1 MGAIGVAET
10 SDYKL
15 DRIRFRHRRCV
26 ALPLSPVGS
35 GEDFLRIRVEAAKF
49 FMDDT
54 ESESMISQSIFKA
67 YDIRGVIGKTLDA
80 DVARSIGRAFG
91 SEVRAQGGD
100 AVVVARDGRLSG
112 PELVGAL
119 ADGLRAAGVDV
130 VDVGMVP
137 TPVGYFAASVPLAL
151 SGGERRVDS
160 CIVVTGSHNPPDYN
174 GFKMVLRGAAI
185 YGDQIQGLYKRIVDA
200 RFETGNGSYERY
212 DVADQYVER
221 IVGDIRLARPLKLV
235 VDAGNGV
242 AGPLATRL
250 FKALGCELVEL
261 FTDIDGN
268 FPNHHPDPAHPENLQ
283 DVIAK
288 LKTTDAEIGF
298 AFDGDG
304 DRLGVVTKDGQII
317 YPDRQLML
325 FAEEVLS
332 RNPGAQIIYDVKCTR
347 NLAQWVRE
355 KGGEPLM
362 WKTGHSLVKAK
373 LRETGAPLAGEMS
386 GHVFFKDR
394 WYGFDDGLYTGARL
408 LEILAR
414 AADPSAL
421 LNGLPNAVSTPELQL
436 KLDEGENVKLIDK
449 LRADAKFDG
458 ADEVVTIDGLRVEY
472 PDGFGLARSSNTT
485 PVVVLRFEASSDA
498 ALARIQDDFRRALK
512 AAKPDAN
519 LPF

>member
-1 MGAIGVAET
+1 
-10 SDYKL
+10 
-15 DRIRFRHRRCV
+15 
-26 ALPLSPVGS
+26 
-35 GEDFLRIRVEAAKF
+35 
-49 FMDDT
+49 
-54 ESESMISQSIFKA
+54 MISKSIFKA
-67 YDIRGVIGKTLDA
+67 YDIRGVIGKTLDTDA
-80 DVARSIGRAFG
+80 ARSIGLAFG

-112 PELVGAL
+112 PDLIQAL
-119 ADGLRAAGVDV
+119 SDGLRAAGVDV
-130 VDVGMVP
+130 VNVGMVP
-137 TPVGYFAASVPLAL
+137 TPVGYFAANVPLQL
-151 SGGERRVDS
+151 DGGERRVDS

-185 YGDQIQGLYKRIVDA
+185 YGEQILALHQRIVDENFSA
-200 RFETGNGSYERY
+200 GSGTYTEY
-212 DVADQYVER
+212 DIADAYLDR
-221 IVGDIRLARPLKLV
+221 ITSDVKLARPIKIV
-235 VDAGNGV
+235 VDTGNGV
-242 AGPLATRL
+242 AGGLAPKL
-250 FKALGCELVEL
+250 FKKLGCELVEL
-261 FTDIDGN
+261 FTEIDGN

-283 DVIAK
+283 DVIRA
-288 LKTTDAEIGF
+288 LKETDAEIGF

-332 RNPGAQIIYDVKCTR
+332 RNKGAQIIYDVKCTR
-347 NLAQWVRE
+347 NLGKWIKE

-408 LEILAR
+408 LEILTR
-414 AADPSAL
+414 VADPSKL
-421 LNGLPNAVSTPELQL
+421 LNSLPNSNSTPELQL
-436 KLDEGENVKLIDK
+436 KLEEGENFELIAR
-449 LRADAKFDG
+449 LQQNAKFTG
-458 ADEVVTIDGLRVEY
+458 ADDVVKIDGLRVEY

-485 PVVVLRFEASSDA
+485 PVVVMRFEADSDA
-498 ALARIQDDFRRALK
+498 ALKRIQEDFRRVIMAE
-512 AAKPDAN
+512 KPDAK

>member
-1 MGAIGVAET
+1 
-10 SDYKL
+10 
-15 DRIRFRHRRCV
+15 
-26 ALPLSPVGS
+26 
-35 GEDFLRIRVEAAKF
+35 
-49 FMDDT
+49 
-54 ESESMISQSIFKA
+54 MISKSIFKA

-80 DVARSIGRAFG
+80 DAARSIGRAFG

-112 PELVGAL
+112 PELVQAL
-119 ADGLRAAGVDV
+119 SDGLRAAGVDV
-130 VDVGMVP
+130 VNVGMVP
-137 TPVGYFAASVPLAL
+137 TPVGYFAASVPLQL
-151 SGGERRVDS
+151 EGGERRVDS

-185 YGDQIQGLYKRIVDA
+185 YGEQILALHQRIVDEN
-200 RFETGNGSYERY
+200 FSDGSGTYTEY
-212 DVADQYVER
+212 DIADAYLER
-221 IVGDIRLARPLKLV
+221 IASDIKLARPIKIV
-235 VDAGNGV
+235 VDTGNGV
-242 AGPLATRL
+242 AGGLAPKL
-250 FKALGCELVEL
+250 FKKLGCELVEL
-261 FTDIDGN
+261 FTEIDGN

-283 DVIAK
+283 DVIRA
-288 LKTTDAEIGF
+288 LKETDAEIGF

-332 RNPGAQIIYDVKCTR
+332 RNKGAQIIYDVKCTR
-347 NLAQWVRE
+347 NLAKWVKD

-408 LEILAR
+408 LEILTR
-414 AADPSAL
+414 VADPSAL
-421 LNGLPNAVSTPELQL
+421 LNSLPNSNSTPELQL
-436 KLDEGENVKLIDK
+436 KLEEGENFELIAR
-449 LRADAKFDG
+449 LQQNAKFTG
-458 ADEVVTIDGLRVEY
+458 ADDVVKIDGLRVEY

-485 PVVVLRFEASSDA
+485 PVVVMRFEADNDA
-498 ALARIQDDFRRALK
+498 ALRRIQEDFRRVILAEK
-512 AAKPDAN
+512 ADAK

>member
-1 MGAIGVAET
+1 
-10 SDYKL
+10 
-15 DRIRFRHRRCV
+15 
-26 ALPLSPVGS
+26 
-35 GEDFLRIRVEAAKF
+35 
-49 FMDDT
+49 
-54 ESESMISQSIFKA
+54 MISQSIFKA

-80 DVARSIGRAFG
+80 DVARQIGRAFG

-100 AVVVARDGRLSG
+100 AVVIGRDGRLSG
-112 PELVGAL
+112 PQLSAAL

-130 VDVGMVP
+130 IDIGLVP
-137 TPVGYFAASVPLAL
+137 TPLGYFAASVPLA
-151 SGGERRVDS
+151 GRPVDS

-185 YGDQIQGLYKRIVDA
+185 YGEQIQALYQRIVDGNFA
-200 RFETGNGSYERY
+200 TGAGNYSEH
-212 DVADQYVER
+212 DVRDAYVER
-221 IVGDIRLARPLKLV
+221 IVSDIKPARPLKII

-242 AGPLATRL
+242 AGSLAPRL

-261 FTDIDGN
+261 FCDVDGN

-283 DVIAK
+283 DVLRA
-288 LKTTDAEIGF
+288 LKETDAQIGF

-325 FAEEVLS
+325 FAQEVLS
-332 RNPGAQIIYDVKCTR
+332 RNPGGQIIYDVKCTR
-347 NLAQWVRE
+347 NLAKWVRE
-355 KGGEPLM
+355 QGGEPVM

-408 LEILAR
+408 LEILSR
-414 AADPSAL
+414 VADPSQL
-421 LNGLPNAVSTPELQL
+421 LNSLPNSISTPELQL
-436 KLDEGENVKLIDK
+436 KLNEGENFELIGQLQK
-449 LRADAKFDG
+449 HATFDG
-458 ADEVVTIDGLRVEY
+458 ADDVITIDGLRVEY

-485 PVVVLRFEASSDA
+485 PVVVMRFEADNDA
-498 ALARIQDDFRRALK
+498 ALKRIQEDFRRVIIAQ
-512 AAKPDAN
+512 KPDAK